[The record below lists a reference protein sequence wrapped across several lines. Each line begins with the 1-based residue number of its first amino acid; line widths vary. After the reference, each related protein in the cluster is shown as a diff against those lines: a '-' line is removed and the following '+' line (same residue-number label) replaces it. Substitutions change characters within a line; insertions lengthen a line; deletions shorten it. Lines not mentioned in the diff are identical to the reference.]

1 MNLILEGELMKIGLA
16 SYEFI
21 NNDILFNIS
30 QIEKAMEASQ
40 GKIDLL
46 CFGESFLQGFD
57 SLHWDYKYDRQ
68 VAIPSDS
75 PIIQKLCNMTV
86 QYGIDLL
93 FGYIEKGE
101 DSIYSSCAFIE
112 KGKVIHNYRRISK
125 GWKEYKMTD
134 KHYKEGNE
142 IVEFLYQGQRFMLT
156 LCGDMWDFP
165 EKFRTTGILI
175 WLVYVNVTIEE
186 WQLYEPE
193 YAGQAFLAANHTLIV
208 NSISKKPVSHG
219 GAFIFTGGKIED
231 KLPYDVEDIMIVEV

>member
-1 MNLILEGELMKIGLA
+1 M
-16 SYEFI
+16 
-21 NNDILFNIS
+21 
-30 QIEKAMEASQ
+30 
-40 GKIDLL
+40 
-46 CFGESFLQGFD
+46 
-57 SLHWDYKYDRQ
+57 
-68 VAIPSDS
+68 
-75 PIIQKLCNMTV
+75 
-86 QYGIDLL
+86 
-93 FGYIEKGE
+93 
-101 DSIYSSCAFIE
+101 
-112 KGKVIHNYRRISK
+112 
-125 GWKEYKMTD
+125 
-134 KHYKEGNE
+134 
-142 IVEFLYQGQRFMLT
+142 EFLYQGQRFMLT